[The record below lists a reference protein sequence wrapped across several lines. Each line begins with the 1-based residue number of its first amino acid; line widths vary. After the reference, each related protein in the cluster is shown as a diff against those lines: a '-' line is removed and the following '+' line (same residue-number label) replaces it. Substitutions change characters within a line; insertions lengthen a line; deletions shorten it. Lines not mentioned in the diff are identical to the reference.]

1 VHLTNMGSLPPPRN
15 QERMNSDHKLE
26 PVLLIATD
34 QALYLCEWKLVPP
47 DPRMAAEAKKRNQ
60 KLPEERQLLLL
71 RRTLLT
77 QIESM
82 QLSHLADDCV
92 LIMFKP
98 QEKMKTPDKS
108 NWVAA
113 SSVKRCMETQEPFS
127 FFGKSRHQC
136 AYTGGVYVKD
146 VMVKVIFEFFSTFA
160 HKRLLRHSARLLN
173 PSSST
178 KLKNAHR

>member
-1 VHLTNMGSLPPPRN
+1 MRIRALLLSLSFVAVLVRVPLSA
-15 QERMNSDHKLE
+15 QQTMASSDS
-26 PVLLIATD
+26 
-34 QALYLCEWKLVPP
+34 
-47 DPRMAAEAKKRNQ
+47 
-60 KLPEERQLLLL
+60 EERQLLLL